1 MTTRPTPPDAPL
13 RLFIAADLPQPARD
27 YAARV
32 VDRIRADLS
41 TGNAD
46 PRALRWVAPDA
57 LHLTLRF
64 LGDTDPDRIAAI
76 SGAIDRAAADSL
88 PVQLRFGQVGRFGSP
103 KRPRVLWLGPEPD
116 PVNSPASTNSPIR
129 STAHIRDNGI
139 EIGDRRFRPHITL
152 ARVRRNA
159 GPLPQ
164 IAQIAQISAPSE
176 PRAPAAGIR
185 AISLIHSTLTPQGPV
200 YRTLHRSQLSTDP
213 PNSDSAVVG

>member
-116 PVNSPASTNSPIR
+116 PVQLPRLHQLADQIDR
-129 STAHIRDNGI
+129 ALRDNGI

-159 GPLPQ
+159 GPLP
-164 IAQIAQISAPSE
+164 QIAQISAPSE